1 MEFSPTAIVEVL
13 GLALVFFGVF
23 KLDAINKSL
32 GQLGEFAKTATDEIQ
47 KLRARTH
54 EHSNEIFYIKL
65 KLDERDKNEQPRQS
79 KQDRRSGS

>member
-1 MEFSPTAIVEVL
+1 MELNATVVAEVL

-32 GQLGEFAKTATDEIQ
+32 GQLGEFARTATDEIQ

-54 EHSNEIFYIKL
+54 DHANEIFYIKL
-65 KLDERDKNEQPRQS
+65 KLDERDRNEQPRQG
-79 KQDRRSGS
+79 KQD